1 MTSHHLSGCSRI
13 DEQQLDLFGVSPH
26 QNRRKKN
33 FSRASPSAW
42 YSHGEF
48 PLYVFIIFGCIFTCM
63 EWNFKETVTWFGKN
77 KICQLVLLFSFTFL
91 CAKQTPT
98 FCNFMMRSRLRLLHF
113 IAAILFL
120 SRLFLIV
127 AGSSCFGV
135 YEKRKLSLILK
146 FCKNIPLVS
155 WKTVILAPILW
166 WMELL
171 A

>member
-1 MTSHHLSGCSRI
+1 M
-13 DEQQLDLFGVSPH
+13 QLDLFGVSPH

-33 FSRASPSAW
+33 SLGLPRYVIFPWGIPSLCFHNFW
-42 YSHGEF
+42 VHIHVHGMEF
-48 PLYVFIIFGCIFTCM
+48 QRNCHVIWQKHNMSAG
-63 EWNFKETVTWFGKN
+63 V
-77 KICQLVLLFSFTFL
+77 VLFCFFTFL

-120 SRLFLIV
+120 SRLFFIV